1 MRQLLSLCTA
11 ALLFGC
17 PSTSGPQGDIGPQGV
32 TGQQGPSGPT
42 GAQGPA
48 GERGEKGD
56 QGEVIF
62 IDGGAARGPAGESVR
77 VIALNTGDAAC
88 AQGGVRLVVD
98 GGSAVVCNGAPGLAG
113 PMGMPGPQGTPGLNV
128 TVSAVFADGGCATG
142 GVRLTAAGGTST
154 LVCNGAA
161 GPAGGPGTQGPAGVA
176 GPTGPVGAAG
186 AQGAQ
191 GPPGQ
196 QGPAGPQ
203 GIAGAQGPAGAQ
215 GAQGPAGLAGTAGPQ
230 GPAGS
235 AGAQGPVGAP
245 GSAGPAGASV
255 TITALGLGDTS
266 CPFGGSRFTV
276 GATSAT
282 ACNGAP
288 GGSGGSGSGG
298 GSDAGVSEKVTFAG
312 FTSTTHTGNLGGR
325 TGANAICNAQ
335 FGGSHFCTD
344 WEYDQAAPPGPIP
357 NGTTWVDE
365 GDSNT
370 SSRFFRRYNEQLY
383 TCVNWTNDLAVSTWG
398 GNQVRG
404 SAINSAGE
412 FVTTWVSASNG
423 GCQVPRAL
431 PCCRGGSLVR
441 FRGYTANTYTGNL
454 GGRAGA
460 NAICNA
466 NFSRSHFCSDWE
478 WDQAGSP
485 GPVPNGSVWMDEGDS
500 NAQTSR
506 FHRRQNEQLYTCVN
520 WTNDLAV
527 STWGGNQ
534 VRGSAVNAVGEFVS
548 TWVSASNG
556 GCQTPRALPCCE

>member
-17 PSTSGPQGDIGPQGV
+17 PSTSGPQGETGPQGV

-42 GAQGPA
+42 GPQGPA

-62 IDGGAARGPAGESVR
+62 VDGGAARGPAGESVR
-77 VIALNTGDAAC
+77 VIALNAGDAAC

-113 PMGMPGPQGTPGLNV
+113 AMGMPGPQGTPGLNV

-161 GPAGGPGTQGPAGVA
+161 GPSGGP
-176 GPTGPVGAAG
+176 
-186 AQGAQ
+186 
-191 GPPGQ
+191 
-196 QGPAGPQ
+196 
-203 GIAGAQGPAGAQ
+203 GAQGPAGVP
-215 GAQGPAGLAGTAGPQ
+215 GPTGPTGPAGA
-230 GPAGS
+230 AGS
-235 AGAQGPVGAP
+235 AGAQGPQGPAGAQGPQGLAGAQGPQGPAGAQGPAGLP
-245 GSAGPAGASV
+245 GAAGPAGASV

-298 GSDAGVSEKVTFAG
+298 GADAGVSEKVTFAG

-335 FGGSHFCTD
+335 FSESHFCTD
-344 WEYDQAAPPGPIP
+344 WEYDQAAPPAPIP
-357 NGTTWVDE
+357 NGTTWIDS
-365 GDSNT
+365 GDSDP
-370 SSRFFRRYNEQLY
+370 SSRYFRQYGNQLS
-383 TCVNWTNDLAVSTWG
+383 TCMNWTNDQALSLFG
-398 GNQVRG
+398 GNLVRG
-404 SAINSAGE
+404 RALNSVGE
-412 FVTTWVSASNG
+412 FVSTFVSASSG
-423 GCQVPRAL
+423 GCQIARAL

-441 FRGYTANTYTGNL
+441 FRGYTTNTYTGNL

-466 NFSRSHFCSDWE
+466 NFSRSHFCTDWE

-485 GPVPNGSVWMDEGDS
+485 GPVPNGNVWMDSGDS

-506 FHRRQNEQLYTCVN
+506 YHRQFGNQLSTCVN

-527 STWGGNQ
+527 STFGGNQ
-534 VRGSAVNAVGEFVS
+534 VRGRVVNAVGEFVS
-548 TWVSASNG
+548 TFVSAANG